1 MASHKSLS
9 PSGKQR
15 PSCNGLRTHRLLCVQ
30 DHSCTGHA
38 VDVRIH
44 QTTKWTAN
52 GNHLQFVPLIRCGL
66 RTTQGRF
73 SHPAESPRP
82 DNNNELETIGL
93 IYSHSTGEQGAV
105 FRATAALRPPPHRT
119 RTPRRPGC
127 VAGQG
132 STMGPNGMEAASLHD
147 EAGCMDG
154 ARFHDGVGPQGWCQ
168 APRQGQTAWTAP
180 DFTTKPNGMDRAGC
194 TPGRGAR
201 LS

>member
-15 PSCNGLRTHRLLCVQ
+15 PSYNDLCTHRLLCVQ
-30 DHSCTGHA
+30 NHSCTGHV

-44 QTTKWTAN
+44 QTTKWIAN
-52 GNHLQFVPLIRCGL
+52 GNHLQSVPLIRCGL

-105 FRATAALRPPPHRT
+105 FRATAALRPPHRT

-127 VAGQG
+127 VAGPG